1 MPQRTRTKVVLHFSL
16 QFQHWS
22 TAVSW
27 LWPNSNY
34 HSDSFDWNSIGALR
48 KYRRHRNVI
57 NGQERKKINENN
69 QSPINSLRF
78 ALRSLMLALF
88 VFHFSELFSGNWPR
102 FGRFSKRI
110 ITLVLREWR
119 SYRKDTQL
127 LETCAIFPDQSL
139 HTSLFRKH
147 FLMCALRPA
156 RAIKNN
162 KQTKKLTQRKS
173 DGNNVTIGDSPS
185 RRFKAG
191 KQHTPS
197 GLFMRSLSICANR
210 WRQENF

>member
-1 MPQRTRTKVVLHFSL
+1 MKTISRPL
-16 QFQHWS
+16 
-22 TAVSW
+22 
-27 LWPNSNY
+27 
-34 HSDSFDWNSIGALR
+34 I
-48 KYRRHRNVI
+48 
-57 NGQERKKINENN
+57 
-69 QSPINSLRF
+69 RF
-78 ALRSLMLALF
+78 ASLCVVWCWRCSFFTFPNYSREIDLDLA
-88 VFHFSELFSGNWPR
+88 G
-102 FGRFSKRI
+102 FSKRI